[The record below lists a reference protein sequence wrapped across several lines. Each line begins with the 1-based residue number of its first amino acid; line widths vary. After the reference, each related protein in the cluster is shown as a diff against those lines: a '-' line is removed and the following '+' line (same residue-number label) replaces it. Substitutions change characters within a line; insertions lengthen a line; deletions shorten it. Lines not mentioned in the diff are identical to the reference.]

1 MLRGTTTA
9 NGMTSLYKHPPLCAY
24 WASAL
29 RLHPKAVCIGLKIAP
44 RFRTSPC
51 CTNQR
56 VLVLSECS
64 CSTLRCAPLWL
75 LTFHGLFWLCV
86 SAARKGSLRR
96 SWAKFV
102 IEKKV
107 IINLEGNDVAVI
119 YIAICTYVHNI
130 LSSNNFSFMPS
141 KLDLFQCVCISVWSD
156 LRRCS
161 SRTPHLLTTFDQDV

>member
-9 NGMTSLYKHPPLCAY
+9 NRITSLYKHPPLCAY

-29 RLHPKAVCIGLKIAP
+29 RLHPNAVCIGLKIAP

-51 CTNQR
+51 CTNHR

-64 CSTLRCAPLWL
+64 CSTLLCSSLASHFSRPVLAVCIGSKKGWL
-75 LTFHGLFWLCV
+75 EKILGKVCDW
-86 SAARKGSLRR
+86 
-96 SWAKFV
+96 
-102 IEKKV
+102 KKV

-119 YIAICTYVHNI
+119 YIAICTYIHNI